1 MKIAIISV
9 SKKGYELS
17 LLLKEHL
24 DKDSTI
30 INTDIYYKDVKN
42 TFKLLF
48 YEYDAIIA
56 IMASGILIRSIA
68 PLIKSKVCDPAILN
82 IDENANFVISTL
94 SGHLGGANKLTSKV
108 ANMLNATEVIT
119 TATDVNKKLG
129 VDVIAKDLYLT
140 VKNPKEIVYFNK
152 AILNNEEIMFRVNSK
167 ENYDFLFDYLN
178 ENTLEIDV
186 SIEFTSSINTDE
198 IHVLYKN
205 HKLIMKIEDIVVGI
219 GCRRGKSKEDILTGL
234 DKALDDLNISK
245 KRLSKL
251 ASGEIKKDETGIL
264 DLSKMLNIPVNF
276 VEMDKLT
283 LFKSEDIHE
292 SEFVKSKFG
301 VGSVSEASALITAG
315 FDSKLI
321 YKKTAFDGVTIA
333 LAVSKKD

>member
-1 MKIAIISV
+1 M
-9 SKKGYELS
+9 
-17 LLLKEHL
+17 

-68 PLIKSKVCDPAILN
+68 PLIKSKVYDPAILN

-140 VKNPKEIVYFNK
+140 VKNPNEIIYFNK
-152 AILNNEEIMFRVNSK
+152 DILNNEEIMFRVNSK

-219 GCRRGKSKEDILTGL
+219 GCKRGKSKEDILTGL

-251 ASGEIKKDETGIL
+251 ASGEIKKDEKGIL